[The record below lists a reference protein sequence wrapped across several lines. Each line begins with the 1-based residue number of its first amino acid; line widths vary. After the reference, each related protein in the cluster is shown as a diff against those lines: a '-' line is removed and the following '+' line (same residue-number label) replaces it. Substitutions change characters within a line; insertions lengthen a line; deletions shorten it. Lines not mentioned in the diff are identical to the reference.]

1 LYGADIFCGSGYGS
15 ALIAS
20 RTRAHLLSIDGSTEA
35 IQNANRLYFNPRI
48 FFCAKHFPFHLPES
62 QFDFI
67 ACIESLEHIK
77 DYASF
82 FTLLAASIKPGG
94 LLFVSVPNEE
104 IMPHGGYKW
113 HIKHFYADE
122 LRQLAKN
129 VSLEEVSCF
138 STRCT
143 VIQDSKSRIFY
154 PYQIN
159 NGEIL
164 QEAAGD
170 TLLYEFKKI

>member
-1 LYGADIFCGSGYGS
+1 
-15 ALIAS
+15 
-20 RTRAHLLSIDGSTEA
+20 
-35 IQNANRLYFNPRI
+35 
-48 FFCAKHFPFHLPES
+48 
-62 QFDFI
+62 
-67 ACIESLEHIK
+67 
-77 DYASF
+77 
-82 FTLLAASIKPGG
+82 
-94 LLFVSVPNEE
+94 
-104 IMPHGGYKW
+104 MPHGGYKW